1 MGYSIRVKETNQNHM
16 TTSFDF
22 DSIQSPSDLAQAND
36 EVKSPLG
43 VAMEAMGDV
52 GFKGSMAMAIW
63 LMDNAANWHEDMAI
77 DKADGRKAATA
88 WAIDAG
94 KLRAA
99 ISILTSLDYGD
110 PEPEAEAQEEEKA

>member
-1 MGYSIRVKETNQNHM
+1 M

-22 DSIQSPSDLAQAND
+22 DSIQSPSDLAQANE

-43 VAMEAMGDV
+43 VAMEAMGEV

-63 LMDNAANWHEDMAI
+63 LMDNAATWHEDVAI
-77 DKADGRKAATA
+77 DKAEGRKSVAA
-88 WAIDAG
+88 WAADGG

-99 ISILTSLDYGD
+99 IAILTSLDYGD